1 MSNINNFRNNL
12 FKLRKLK
19 NLNQKDL
26 VVALGLS

>member
-1 MSNINNFRNNL
+1 MSNIHNFGNNL
-12 FKLRKLK
+12 IKLRKLK

>member
-1 MSNINNFRNNL
+1 MSNINNFGNNL